1 MYNEIVG
8 KQFRFAVCVLF
19 KMCAISCITDGND
32 SSTARMTARL
42 PAARAWLQPQSLY
55 LSQRWQFGGGFMK

>member
-1 MYNEIVG
+1 MKLWENSFGLRFVCCL
-8 KQFRFAVCVLF
+8 KCVQFLALQ
-19 KMCAISCITDGND
+19 MGMMA
-32 SSTARMTARL
+32 STARMTARL